1 MVSLASP
8 AGVGAFTMLG
18 ESHTCC
24 STEVVGYIFMDHVMA
39 LGECVFPQSLG
50 EEGICLSLSHFTE

>member
-8 AGVGAFTMLG
+8 AGVGAFTMVG

-24 STEVVGYIFMDHVMA
+24 SSEVFRYIFMA
-39 LGECVFPQSLG
+39 SLD